1 MTAPHPTVE
10 GPPPPR
16 DARVESTGDEER
28 RTGLSRSARWWLL
41 GGLGVT
47 LVALAIAATVLLL
60 RLDEYDDAAD
70 ARQSALTYARQ
81 TAINLTSLDYQTLG
95 ADIEQV
101 LDGATGA
108 FADDFQ
114 ARSDNLRDVL
124 TTNEVVSQGQV
135 LEAALVRADERNATA
150 IVVVDATVRNT
161 QNPEGGVTT
170 YRMKL
175 ELERQG
181 DRWLTSTLEFVP

>member
-1 MTAPHPTVE
+1 V
-10 GPPPPR
+10 R
-16 DARVESTGDEER
+16 
-28 RTGLSRSARWWLL
+28 
-41 GGLGVT
+41 
-47 LVALAIAATVLLL
+47 
-60 RLDEYDDAAD
+60 AD
-70 ARQSALTYARQ
+70 WRASALTYARQ
-81 TAINLTSLDYQTLG
+81 TAINLTSLDYKTLG

-108 FADDFQ
+108 FADDFE
-114 ARSDNLRDVL
+114 ARADNLRDVL
-124 TTNEVVSQGQV
+124 TTNQVVSQGQV

-161 QNPEGGVTT
+161 QNPDGGVTT

-181 DRWLTSTLEFVP
+181 DRWLTSTLEFVA